1 MLRLEEILSGLN
13 PPQREA
19 VTHVEGPLLIV
30 AGPGSG
36 KTRVVTRRLAHLV
49 LSGVA
54 PRNILAITFT
64 NKAADELR
72 RRVMELGVPRGAWV
86 HTFHALGARLL
97 GEFGPLVGVQPGFSI
112 YDEADQ
118 LKLVKDALEQCSL
131 SEASWPPNVALARIS
146 AAKNRLLDAAGFA
159 AQAND
164 APNRTYAR
172 VFKEY
177 EKLLQRANALDFDDL
192 LLRPAQLLRDHPDV
206 AAALNDRFRHVMVDE
221 YQDTNHVQYVL
232 ARQLSQQHGNL
243 CVTGDPDQSIYGWRG
258 ADIRNIL
265 DFEADFRAA
274 RVIRLE
280 QNYRSSAAILE
291 AADALIHH
299 NRARKRKT
307 LWTENP
313 RGEPVNIWRFDTGF
327 SEADRIAAA
336 IVREA
341 AQGRRWS
348 DFAIMY
354 RVNALSRTLED
365 ALRNRGVPYRIARGV
380 AFYGRKE
387 VKDAVAYLR
396 LLVNPADDAAL
407 LRVINTPTRGIGKT
421 TIERLA
427 RLAPVLRLSLLD
439 ACRRASEFEELRPLA
454 AKLAPF
460 VRVMDDLARET
471 SVPLATLVD
480 RVIDQSGLAEALR
493 KERDQDAQD
502 EDRAANVAELV
513 SAAARFAEEH
523 PGAGLVEFLQR
534 TSLIGDQ
541 DTIDPE
547 AGAVQL
553 LTLHAAKGLE
563 FPWVFLVGVERG
575 LLPHERALSDGKD
588 GVEEERRLCF
598 VGMTRA
604 MQHLVISHAR
614 QRLFRGATQVQS
626 PSQFLREIDAAAVV
640 TSDYDGAG
648 ESAAERDSSDH
659 RIQRS
664 EADRRIQHSEKA
676 RGHGSGWR
684 VETDPEHAETPS
696 RLVARR
702 SRPADQGGPSSAKRA
717 SEPNPTTPYADWKPG
732 TLLEHPRFGVGALIR
747 LEPVGNE
754 TRAVVKF
761 AGTGEKSL
769 IIERT
774 SLTRLAAPR
783 KPRAPRRDR

>member
-49 LSGVA
+49 HSGVA

-72 RRVMELGVPRGAWV
+72 RRVGELGVPRGAWV

-97 GEFGPLVGVQPGFSI
+97 GEFGPLVHVQPGFSI

-118 LKLVKDALEQCSL
+118 LKLVKDALAECGL
-131 SEASWPPNVALARIS
+131 NEASWPPNVMLSKIS

-159 AQAND
+159 AQAHD
-164 APNRTYAR
+164 GPARTQAR
-172 VFKEY
+172 VYAAY
-177 EKLLQRANALDFDDL
+177 EKLLRRANALDFDDL
-192 LLRPAQLLRDHPDV
+192 LLRPAQLLRDHRSV
-206 AAALNDRFRHVMVDE
+206 ADQLNDRFRFVLVDE

-258 ADIRNIL
+258 ADLRNIL
-265 DFEADFRAA
+265 DFEADFPTA

-280 QNYRSSAAILE
+280 QNYRSTGAILA
-291 AADALIHH
+291 AADTLIQR
-299 NRARKRKT
+299 NRARKHKT
-307 LWTENP
+307 LWTENA
-313 RGEPVNIWRFDTGF
+313 RGEPVNVWRFDTGF
-327 SEADRIAAA
+327 TEAERIAAT
-336 IVREA
+336 IMREA

-348 DFAIMY
+348 DFAIIY
-354 RVNALSRTLED
+354 RVNALSRTLEE
-365 ALRNRGVPYRIARGV
+365 ALRNRGAPYRIARGV

-387 VKDAVAYLR
+387 IKDAVAYLR

-407 LRVINTPTRGIGKT
+407 LRIINTPTRGIGKT
-421 TIERLA
+421 TVDRLT
-427 RLAPVLRLSLLD
+427 RLAPVLRLSLLE

-454 AKLAPF
+454 SKLAPF

-471 SVPLATLVD
+471 AIPLAALVD
-480 RVIDQSGLAEALR
+480 RVIEHSGLARSL
-493 KERDQDAQD
+493 KEESDEDAAD

-513 SAAARFAEEH
+513 SAAARFAEEN
-523 PGAGLVEFLQR
+523 PEAGLVDFLQR

-541 DTIDPE
+541 DTIDPD

-563 FPWVFLVGVERG
+563 FPWVFLIGVEHG
-575 LLPHERALSDGKD
+575 LLPHQRSVSEGGDA
-588 GVEEERRLCF
+588 VEEERRLCF

-604 MQHLVISHAR
+604 MQHLVLSHAR
-614 QRLFRGATQVQS
+614 MRLFRGVTQVQS
-626 PSQFLREIDAAAVV
+626 PSDFLREIGSAAVV
-640 TSDYDGAG
+640 ASEYAGSGDAGAD
-648 ESAAERDSSDH
+648 EDSS
-659 RIQRS
+659 
-664 EADRRIQHSEKA
+664 DRRIQRDAEAGGQS
-676 RGHGSGWR
+676 GGWR
-684 VETDPEHAETPS
+684 VVADAEHADAPS

-702 SRPADQGGPSSAKRA
+702 SRPIGQIKASATDRERA
-717 SEPNPTTPYADWKPG
+717 SDEGRSCTDWKPG
-732 TLLEHPRFGVGALIR
+732 TLLEHPRFGVGALVR
-747 LEPVGNE
+747 LEAVGNE
-754 TRAVVKF
+754 TRAIVKF
-761 AGTGEKSL
+761 AGSGEKSL
-769 IIERT
+769 IVERT
-774 SLTRLAAPR
+774 TLTPLAVPR
-783 KPRAPRRDR
+783 KPRAPRDK